1 VAAGWSPG
9 RTMTVDPGSSA
20 RESLLDAGAA
30 LVQERRTGEVL
41 PGVREVCQRAGRS
54 TAVFY
59 GHFENLAGFH
69 DDLIDQLLSSD
80 VAFEVMGK
88 TMNLLAEV
96 TQRIRTCSPDEIPR
110 LIASVAA
117 ANMQGQLDIGLPA
130 FRARL
135 LFIATADDRAR
146 RQALMAM
153 RRLYEHV
160 TDVQILG
167 YKELLDAW
175 GREPRPPYDL
185 KTIAITITAVADG
198 LVSRRLFEPDLDV
211 VTLFEDA
218 VRSLIPTLS
227 RRIGVPD
234 DLDEALRR
242 SYRPLAP
249 EDEPLDPTIADQE
262 LPAEEPPEQDPAEE
276 HPDPEL

>member
-1 VAAGWSPG
+1 MDEENPVDVLSSEGSPAPVASAPTCLPTRASLLAAGA
-9 RTMTVDPGSSA
+9 D
-20 RESLLDAGAA
+20 

-41 PGVREVCQRAGRS
+41 PGVREVCLRAGRS

-59 GHFENLAGFH
+59 GHFENLAAFH
-69 DDLIDQLLSSD
+69 DALIDQLLSTD
-80 VAFEVMGK
+80 VAFTVMAE
-88 TMNLLAEV
+88 TMELLAVV
-96 TQRIRTCSPDEIPR
+96 TEKIRSGPADDIPR

-117 ANMQGQLDIGLPA
+117 ANMDGQLAIGIPA

-135 LFIATADDRAR
+135 LFLATADDRAR
-146 RQALMAM
+146 RHALAAM

-160 TDVQILG
+160 TQVQVLG
-167 YKELLDAW
+167 YDALLDTW

-185 KTIAITITAVADG
+185 RTIAITITAVADG

-211 VTLFEDA
+211 TTLFEDA

-227 RRIGVPD
+227 RRVGTPD

-242 SYRPLAP
+242 SYG
-249 EDEPLDPTIADQE
+249 
-262 LPAEEPPEQDPAEE
+262 
-276 HPDPEL
+276 PDPPTD